1 MQLKLIDLFS
11 SIRWAK
17 NGDLT
22 DFSQTNY
29 EAGWAHLGDD
39 TPTVQDF
46 NYVQA
51 MNDQK
56 DQWLFAQIN
65 EVLKAQGIEA
75 TEDDLPA
82 LKRAIENLVTAKS
95 TPKTITSTTKN
106 VFDDNGHSHEIDRA
120 TTAKAGIVQLNSATN
135 SSSETEAATPKAVKT
150 VKDRLDSV
158 SRNQANYIPNSKK
171 SNAVDSASSDT
182 VATSAAVKTVND
194 KVTLLNFYKVN
205 VKAGNTPVTFDLS
218 NREHWIAEIGSVYKG
233 TGHYQLGL

>member
-1 MQLKLIDLFS
+1 MQLKLIDLLS
-11 SIRWAK
+11 SIRWSK

-75 TEDDLPA
+75 TEEDLPA

-95 TPKTITSTTKN
+95 TPKTITADTQN
-106 VFDDNGHSHEIDRA
+106 GFDETGYTHKIDRA
-120 TTAKAGIVQLNSATN
+120 TTANAGIVQLSNDDNSDD
-135 SSSETEAATPKAVKT
+135 ETKAPTLKAI
-150 VKDRLDSV
+150 KKLKGLYDGLRRLLDS
-158 SRNQANYIPNSKK
+158 YIPNSKK
-171 SNAVDSASSDT
+171 SNA
-182 VATSAAVKTVND
+182 
-194 KVTLLNFYKVN
+194 
-205 VKAGNTPVTFDLS
+205 
-218 NREHWIAEIGSVYKG
+218 
-233 TGHYQLGL
+233 